1 MRFIAALGFL
11 GFLAGA
17 FVVLGFVSTLSVN
30 KFLEDSL
37 LSWLDQPASTSEE
50 RPRPVEF
57 EVQSGESADE
67 IARRLEQA
75 GLIRNAMSFSLISR
89 LRAADTA
96 LEAGVF
102 YLSPDMPVSVILAEL
117 GQGRSRTIRVTLREG
132 LRIAEVADELAANSI
147 TDRDSFVYL
156 ATGNAKWVEDVTG
169 RPPGSGLEGYLFPDT
184 YDFELDQPAE
194 AIIEQLIQNF
204 LIRFDEDLQEQA
216 SEIGRS
222 VHEVVT
228 LASIVEKEAV
238 LPAERPIIA
247 AVFLNRL
254 EQSIPLGADPTTQYA
269 LVGDDI
275 LRDNYWK
282 IELTAD
288 DLNNPSP
295 YNTRLSSNTGL
306 PPGPICSPGLDSIL
320 AVLMPADTDALYFVA
335 RPDGSHA
342 FARTLE
348 EHNMNVRRYQ
358 R

>member
-1 MRFIAALGFL
+1 MRFIATIGLL

-17 FVVLGFVSTLSVN
+17 FIVLGFVSSLSVN
-30 KFLEDSL
+30 EFLEDSL
-37 LSWLDQPASTSEE
+37 VSWLDQPASMSEV
-50 RPRPVEF
+50 RPKPVEF
-57 EVQSGESADE
+57 EVESGESADE

-96 LEAGVF
+96 LEAGVY
-102 YLSPDMPVSVILAEL
+102 YLSPDMPVSEILVEL
-117 GQGRSRTIRVTLREG
+117 GRGRSKTVRVTLREG
-132 LRIAEVADELAANSI
+132 LRIAEVADDLAANSV
-147 TDRDSFVYL
+147 TDRDSFVRL
-156 ATGNAKWVEDVTG
+156 ATGNARWVEDVTG
-169 RPPGSGLEGYLFPDT
+169 RPSGSGLEGYLFPDT

-194 AIIEQLIQNF
+194 AVIGQLIQNF
-204 LIRFDEDLQEQA
+204 LIRFDEELQAQA
-216 SEIGRS
+216 NEMGRS

-238 LPAERPIIA
+238 LPAERPMIA

-269 LVGDDI
+269 LIGDDTP
-275 LRDNYWK
+275 RENYWK
-282 IELTAD
+282 IDLTVD
-288 DLNNPSP
+288 DLRNPSP
-295 YNTRLSSNTGL
+295 YNTRLSSNLGL
-306 PPGPICSPGLDSIL
+306 PPGPICSPGLDSIR

-348 EHNMNVRRYQ
+348 EHNMNVQ
-358 R
+358 RFQR

>member
-1 MRFIAALGFL
+1 MRFIAAVGLL

-17 FVVLGFVSTLSVN
+17 FIALGFVSSLSVN
-30 KFLEDSL
+30 EFLEDSL
-37 LSWLDQPASTSEE
+37 VSWLDQPALTSEV
-50 RPRPVEF
+50 RTQPVEF
-57 EVQSGESADE
+57 EVMSGESADE
-67 IARRLEQA
+67 MARRLEQA

-89 LRAADTA
+89 LRAADTS
-96 LEAGVF
+96 LEAGV
-102 YLSPDMPVSVILAEL
+102 YHLRPDMTVSEILVEL
-117 GQGRSRTIRVTLREG
+117 GKGRSRSVRVTLREG
-132 LRIAEVADELAANSI
+132 LRIAEVADELAANSV
-147 TDRDSFVYL
+147 TDRDSFVHL
-156 ATGNAKWVEDVTG
+156 ATGNARWVEDVTG

-194 AIIEQLIQNF
+194 AVIQQLIQNF
-204 LIRFDEDLQEQA
+204 LVRFDEDLQEQA
-216 SEIGRS
+216 NEMGRS

-228 LASIVEKEAV
+228 LASIVEKETV
-238 LPAERPIIA
+238 LPAERPMIA

-269 LVGDDI
+269 LIGDEI
-275 LRDNYWK
+275 PRDNYWK
-282 IELTAD
+282 IELTVD

-295 YNTRLSSNTGL
+295 YNTRLFSNIGL